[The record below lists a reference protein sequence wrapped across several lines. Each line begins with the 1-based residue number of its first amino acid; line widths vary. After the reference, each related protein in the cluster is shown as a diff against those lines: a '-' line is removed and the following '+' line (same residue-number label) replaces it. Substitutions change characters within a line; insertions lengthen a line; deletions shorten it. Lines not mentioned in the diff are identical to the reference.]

1 MKSCLRSY
9 ERPGCGDEVIKKSS
23 NRFDRVLLRHGEA
36 RDGTAEKGG
45 GGEGSL
51 EKQTGLFFKHLPNKF
66 KVNNNLHPKAECL
79 SIRTW
84 PSIAKKQSIRSA

>member
-36 RDGTAEKGG
+36 GDGTAEKGG
-45 GGEGSL
+45 AGEGIL
-51 EKQTGLFFKHLPNKF
+51 EKQPRLFFKHLPK
-66 KVNNNLHPKAECL
+66 
-79 SIRTW
+79 S
-84 PSIAKKQSIRSA
+84 